1 MEKEEYKKLIRE
13 MIDKAEDEVQVITS
27 TKYIERRRRSNEQYY

>member
-13 MIDKAEDEVQVITS
+13 MIDKAEDEELLRRIYLIITV
-27 TKYIERRRRSNEQYY
+27 TLRG